1 MKCTN
6 CVLQWIWDAKS
17 DGGHYVQCVD
27 IAITEEGLL
36 PDYTALPQPEE
47 DINNNGLPDGVA
59 GGGANPNSSGGSSAD
74 AGTAVGVV
82 AVILLFCCLA
92 VALYVKRDS
101 LPGLPCVG
109 KGSSKGAGELPPGWI
124 SAIDPS
130 SNLPYYTNS
139 ATGETTWDMPKG
151 GAVSLQ
157 GSAPAPP
164 TTQPLPPGWQ
174 SAVDPASSKPYFV
187 NTITG
192 QTTWEH
198 PGGRF

>member
-1 MKCTN
+1 MR
-6 CVLQWIWDAKS
+6 A
-17 DGGHYVQCVD
+17 
-27 IAITEEGLL
+27 GLL

-82 AVILLFCCLA
+82 VVLLLLCCCG

-101 LPGLPCVG
+101 LPGLPCLG
-109 KGSSKGAGELPPGWI
+109 KGSSKGAGGLPPGWT

-164 TTQPLPPGWQ
+164 TAQPLPPGWQ

-187 NTITG
+187 RPRLRTRRREALPWLDLT
-192 QTTWEH
+192 
-198 PGGRF
+198 PAARALGR